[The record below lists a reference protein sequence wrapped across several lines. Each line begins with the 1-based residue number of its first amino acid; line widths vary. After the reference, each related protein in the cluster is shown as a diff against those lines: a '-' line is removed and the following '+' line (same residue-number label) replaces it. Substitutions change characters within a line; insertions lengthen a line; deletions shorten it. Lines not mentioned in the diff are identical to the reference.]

1 MSITVN
7 MKYHSFDIVI
17 QGAGPVGIV
26 AALLAEQKGLSVL
39 LIESQ
44 QANSYRGNAHYLNA
58 YSLEILHACG
68 IDILALRQKACDN
81 NYAYSMS
88 YGVNLDQCLYHI
100 NLMDDQ
106 SLKQRYQKIGQ
117 FGGALNIPLSLL
129 YQQLLNRVE
138 QTNITI
144 VWNTTITELDSENKI
159 ILLQTSQTQ
168 LQQNTVHYHYL
179 LACDGSNSGIRS
191 LLSLPSHPHYWQ
203 QFVNIEIKA
212 NLKSYIEKPALL
224 NWIIHPQYPACVVLH
239 SLDQLQNIQVPILHY
254 PAEQF
259 CDHEN
264 FQKNYINHCIG
275 SNDIDYQVL
284 SVQPWK
290 MQTFVMQSFIEK
302 DHIFFVG
309 DSAHNCTPA
318 GGLGLNTGLHDA
330 ANLIWKLSPLENSSS
345 FLIQS
350 YQTERK
356 FIADSVTQK
365 SIENYHDFQSAT
377 SFFGL
382 PKKGYELVKD
392 NALFN
397 QLMTSSPWCNF
408 TSKLYQFTA
417 SCFFS
422 TFQKKAFYQHLQNT
436 LQHFDGMNYHIGFNY
451 YDHTF
456 SIGNIYTSDH
466 HPILQYY
473 KVGSLWFNQHLYS
486 KKQPRKLLEFSLGRW
501 TVINLSITEHQ
512 FFSANQVQILHFD
525 EDFEFEDKTIHP
537 NTLIILRPDRI
548 IFFMGTID
556 QWNQQYYPN
565 PFFNT
570 VIALPNE
577 N

>member
-1 MSITVN
+1 
-7 MKYHSFDIVI
+7 MKHPSFDIVI

-26 AALLAEQKGLSVL
+26 AALLAEKQGLSVL
-39 LIESQ
+39 IIESQ
-44 QANSYRGNAHYLNA
+44 QPQSYRGNAHYLNA

-68 IDILALRQKACDN
+68 IDLSALRQKVCDN
-81 NYAYSMS
+81 NYAYSMN
-88 YGVNLDQCLYHI
+88 YGISLNQCLYHI

-106 SLKQRYQKIGQ
+106 SLKQRYHKIGQ
-117 FGGALNIPLSLL
+117 LGGALNIPLSLL

-144 VWNTTITELDSENKI
+144 IWNTTITELDTENKI
-159 ILLQTSQTQ
+159 IQLQPHQAQ
-168 LQQNTVHYHYL
+168 LQQNTFHYDYL

-191 LLSLPSHPHYWQ
+191 LLSIPTHLQYWQ
-203 QFVNIEIKA
+203 QFVNIEVKA
-212 NLKSYIEKPALL
+212 NLKSLIEKPALL
-224 NWIIHPQYPACVVLH
+224 NWIIHPQYPACIVLH

-254 PAEQF
+254 SAENF
-259 CDHEN
+259 CDNEN
-264 FQKNYINHCIG
+264 FQRKYINHCIG
-275 SNDIDYQVL
+275 SNDINYQVL

-330 ANLIWKLSPLENSSS
+330 ANLIWKLSPLTNRSS

-382 PKKGYELVKD
+382 PKKAYELVKG
-392 NALFN
+392 NAVFN
-397 QLMTSSPWCNF
+397 QLMTTSPWRNF

-417 SCFFS
+417 PCFFS
-422 TFQKKAFYQHLQNT
+422 TFQKKAFHEHLQNT
-436 LQHFDGMNYHIGFNY
+436 RQHFDGMDYHIGFNY
-451 YDHTF
+451 LDHTF
-456 SIGNIYTSDH
+456 SISNIYASH
-466 HPILQYY
+466 HHCILECY

-486 KKQPRKLLEFSLGRW
+486 KQHPQKLLEFELGQW
-501 TVINLSITEHQ
+501 IVINLSVTGHQ
-512 FFSANQVQILHFD
+512 FFNTNQAQILHFD
-525 EDFEFEDKTIHP
+525 QDF
-537 NTLIILRPDRI
+537 
-548 IFFMGTID
+548 
-556 QWNQQYYPN
+556 
-565 PFFNT
+565 
-570 VIALPNE
+570 
-577 N
+577 